1 MLSGKGFNKLYNLS
15 GGING
20 WESEIAMGP
29 QDSGLHLFDGA
40 QSIEE
45 TLTIGF
51 GLEQGLREFYL
62 SMISQVT
69 SDEAKK
75 LFTMLADI
83 EILHQNQIVDLH
95 NKISGESSGHG
106 DFLAKVIEPAMEGG
120 ISTDDYIN
128 LYSPDLNRE
137 LDILSL
143 AMSIEAQALD
153 LYSRAADK
161 EENIEI
167 KGALQQIA
175 DEERSHIE
183 RLAEYIEKLS

>member
-40 QSIEE
+40 QSIEQ

-62 SMISQVT
+62 SMIPQVT

-95 NKISGESSGHG
+95 NKISGESSSHE
-106 DFLAKVIEPAMEGG
+106 DFLAKIVEPAMEGG

-153 LYSRAADK
+153 LYRRAADR
-161 EENIEI
+161 EENSEI
-167 KGALQQIA
+167 KDALNQIA

-183 RLAEYIEKLS
+183 RLAEYIEKLT

>member
-29 QDSGLHLFDGA
+29 QDSGLHLFDGV
-40 QSIEE
+40 QNIEE

-62 SMISQVT
+62 SMIPQVT

-95 NKISGESSGHG
+95 NKISGEFSSHE
-106 DFLAKVIEPAMEGG
+106 DFLAKVVEPAMEGG

-128 LYSPDLNRE
+128 LYSPNLNLE

-153 LYSRAADK
+153 LYHRAADR
-161 EENIEI
+161 EENSEI
-167 KGALQQIA
+167 KAALQQIA
-175 DEERSHIE
+175 DEERNHIE
-183 RLAEYIEKLS
+183 RLAEYIENLT